1 MRAARQIDIGRIEL
15 FETEKPDLSHGT
27 DVLLKIEAVGLCGT
41 DRHYFVTGKVGGEI
55 IKAPFVPGHEAAAV
69 VEEVGAAVQRVK
81 PGDPIVVD
89 PAISCGVCDQCLKG
103 RRHTCRNLRFLGYP
117 GQMDGALGEWV
128 VMPEAN
134 CFPAPELTAVQRIL
148 VEPLSIAI
156 HSLQLAHTH
165 DTHSIGILGCGPIG
179 LSIFLAAHAMGIEKI
194 YMTDPIPERILAA
207 DREGAHWTADP
218 SVENI
223 AESIMSLEP
232 LGLDVVFECCGNQQA
247 VDQGIEVL
255 KPGGVLA
262 IIGIPESGKID
273 FNPHK
278 LRRNEI
284 TVANVRRQNN
294 CIAGAVNLIK
304 TGDVRPSFLATH
316 DFSLDRV
323 QEAFEMAAS
332 YRDGILK
339 AIIRLD

>member
-1 MRAARQIDIGRIEL
+1 MRTAKQIEVGRIEL
-15 FETEKPDLSHGT
+15 LKSEKPILGKET
-27 DVLLKIEAVGLCGT
+27 DVLLRIEAVGLCGT
-41 DRHYFVTGKVGGEI
+41 DRHYFVTGKVGGEA

-69 VEEVGAAVQRVK
+69 VEKVGAAVQRVK
-81 PGDPIVVD
+81 PGDPVVVD
-89 PAISCGVCDQCLKG
+89 PAVSCGVCDQCLKG
-103 RRHTCRNLRFLGYP
+103 RRHTCRNLQFLGYP
-117 GQMDGALGEWV
+117 GQMDGALREFIP
-128 VMPEAN
+128 MPEDN
-134 CFPAPELTAVQRIL
+134 CFPVPELDAVQRIL

-156 HSLQLAHTH
+156 HALQLAHTH
-165 DTHSIGILGCGPIG
+165 DTHSIGILGCGAIG
-179 LSIFLAAHAMGIEKI
+179 LSTYMAAQAMGIEKI
-194 YMTDPIPERILAA
+194 YMTDPVPERILAA

-223 AESIMSLEP
+223 VESIMSLEP
-232 LGLDVVFECCGNQQA
+232 LGLDVVFECCGSQQA
-247 VDQGIEVL
+247 VDQAVEVL

-284 TVANVRRQNN
+284 TVVNVRRQNN

-304 TGDVRPSFLATH
+304 TGEVRPSFLATH
-316 DFSLDRV
+316 NFSLEQV

-339 AIIRLD
+339 AVIRLD